1 MNKNE
6 LFSTIINDYKE
17 LSDNNHIQT
26 SDREV
31 KPNGD
36 TENRIMNDLWTQ
48 VIDHIFVSDK
58 MVFNKAFVE
67 DGQVFLSFS
76 QTSNKDSV
84 KSVVNV
90 DETMIPEDYIDI
102 RMKLLKDL
110 DVQ

>member
-6 LFSTIINDYKE
+6 LFNTIINDYTM
-17 LSDNNHIQT
+17 LSDDNHIQT
-26 SDREV
+26 SDTEV

-36 TENRIMNDLWTQ
+36 TEKNIINDLWTQ

-67 DGQVFLSFS
+67 DEQVSLSFS
-76 QTSNKDSV
+76 KSSNDDSV
-84 KSVVNV
+84 TTIVTV
-90 DETMIPEDYIDI
+90 DETMTPEDYIDI
-102 RMKLLKDL
+102 RMKVLKDL

>member
-6 LFSTIINDYKE
+6 LFNTIKNNYNQI
-17 LSDNNHIQT
+17 SDDNHVQK
-26 SDREV
+26 SDTEV

-36 TENRIMNDLWTQ
+36 TEKNIMSDLWTQ

-58 MVFNKAFVE
+58 MIFNKAFVE

>member
-6 LFSTIINDYKE
+6 LFSTIINNYKE
-17 LSDNNHIQT
+17 LSDENYVQT
-26 SDREV
+26 SDSEV

-58 MVFNKAFVE
+58 MVFNKAFVKDE
-67 DGQVFLSFS
+67 QVSLSFS
-76 QTSNKDSV
+76 ESSNSDSV
-84 KSVVNV
+84 TSIVTV
-90 DETMIPEDYIDI
+90 DETMTPEDYIDI
-102 RMKLLKDL
+102 RMKVLKDL